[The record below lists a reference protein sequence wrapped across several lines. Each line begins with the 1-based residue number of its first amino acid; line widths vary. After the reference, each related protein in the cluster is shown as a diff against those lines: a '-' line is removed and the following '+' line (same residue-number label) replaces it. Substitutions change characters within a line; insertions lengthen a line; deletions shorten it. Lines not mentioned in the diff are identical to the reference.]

1 MKIIL
6 GASGQVGSSVVTNL
20 IKAGQEVKAVVRNEK
35 KGEKLKKK
43 GAWVAV
49 ADAQDLHSLIPAFTD
64 GDTLFAL
71 TPESGKASNILGET
85 EELLENYRRALAS
98 STIKKVVGLSS
109 IGAQFEEGTGNREM
123 SYMLEHA
130 FAGQPVETVFIRPA
144 YYFSNWMPYL
154 PVVKETGILPTFFPV
169 DLSIPMVSPEDVAKL
184 VATTMTDDSANGKI
198 YELTG
203 PANYSSAD
211 VAEALSHSLGL
222 KVKAKQ
228 IPRDQWENKL
238 SELGFSADGINNFI
252 KMTNV
257 VIAGKALPEGNGT
270 TAVKGKTTLL
280 QYIEKATKEKVTSPS
295 L

>member
-1 MKIIL
+1 MKIIM
-6 GASGQVGSSVVTNL
+6 GASGQVGSSVVANL
-20 IKAGQEVKAVVRNEK
+20 IKAGKEVKAIVRNGK
-35 KGEKLKKK
+35 KAEILKKK
-43 GAWVAV
+43 GAEVAI

-71 TPESGKASNILGET
+71 TPESVKSRNIIGET

-109 IGAQFEEGTGNREM
+109 IGAQYEEGTGNLEM

-130 FAGQPVETVFIRPA
+130 FSGQPVETVFIRPA
-144 YYFSNWMPYL
+144 YYFSNWMNYL

-184 VATTMTDDSANGKI
+184 VATAMTDEHANGKI

-203 PANYSSAD
+203 PASYSAAD
-211 VAEALSHSLGL
+211 VAEALSQTLGQE
-222 KVKAKQ
+222 VKAKQ
-228 IPRDQWENKL
+228 IPRDQWEKKL
-238 SELGFSADGINNFI
+238 NEQGFSVDGINNFI

-257 VIAGKALPEGNGT
+257 VIAGKAQPEGKGT

-280 QYIEKATKEKVTSPS
+280 QYIQKATKHS
-295 L
+295 LSLIK